1 MLIDIAIHIYIYIY
15 IYLQVSQ
22 AGTVPCA
29 PGDEGAWHSK
39 RRRVRAKMAPL
50 SQTLLYAAICPYANC
65 PLMNCT
71 TVRDGVQ
78 RSDGLPGLAKPY
90 GTFSH
95 DISCLI
101 IYARVKN
108 LFLKMRIEKFRLW
121 IKLYFLDQYQIL
133 CISPR

>member
-1 MLIDIAIHIYIYIY
+1 M
-15 IYLQVSQ
+15 QVSQ

-29 PGDEGAWHSK
+29 VGAWHSK

-50 SQTLLYAAICPYANC
+50 SQTLLYATICPYANC

-71 TVRDGVQ
+71 TVQ
-78 RSDGLPGLAKPY
+78 SSDGLPGLAKPY